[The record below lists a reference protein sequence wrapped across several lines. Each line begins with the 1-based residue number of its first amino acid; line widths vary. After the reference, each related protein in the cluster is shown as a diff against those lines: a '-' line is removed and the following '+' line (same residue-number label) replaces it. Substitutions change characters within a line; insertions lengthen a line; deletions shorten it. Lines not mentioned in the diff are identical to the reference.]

1 MLRASL
7 LLGPPG
13 IIVFVTRTAIPVVAA
28 AAILTL
34 SSPPARADEAPA
46 CTSDQVAIS
55 AGQAEAGVGHRAVP
69 LTFSLVDGAAAC
81 TLTGYPKVD
90 SGAGGPL
97 IHAKPTLRG
106 YLGGLPPGIDT
117 PPTVTLTATQQ
128 AQAIVE
134 GMAIDGGGNPCPSYT
149 DLLVTLPDSTGA
161 ITVPTGIDVCQLQV
175 HPVTDAP

>member
-1 MLRASL
+1 M
-7 LLGPPG
+7 
-13 IIVFVTRTAIPVVAA
+13 TRTAIPVVVAA
-28 AAILTL
+28 ATL
-34 SSPPARADEAPA
+34 ALLSPPARADEALPCA
-46 CTSDQVAIS
+46 PDQVAIS
-55 AGQAEAGVGHRAVP
+55 AGQPEAGVGHRAVP
-69 LTFSLVDGAAAC
+69 LTLSLIDGAAAC

-106 YLGGLPPGIDT
+106 YLGGLPSGTDT

-149 DLLVTLPDSTGA
+149 DLLVTLPGTTGA
-161 ITVPTGIDVCQLQV
+161 ITVPTDIDVCQLQV
-175 HPVTDAP
+175 HPVTDAS